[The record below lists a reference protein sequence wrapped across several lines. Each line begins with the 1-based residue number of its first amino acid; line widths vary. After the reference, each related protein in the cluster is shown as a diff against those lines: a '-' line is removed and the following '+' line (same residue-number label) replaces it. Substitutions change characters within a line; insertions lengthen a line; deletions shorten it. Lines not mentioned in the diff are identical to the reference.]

1 MPLYEFCC
9 NKHGVF
15 DGYRTIENRSVS
27 EPCPICKVL
36 SERIISLPAIVIKQ
50 GSQRLQFG
58 SGSPG
63 RVISHKET
71 GGLDIYIPSAG
82 AMEQAEIDY
91 IAEGAIE
98 KEKERVKKKKKTIQG
113 ANQAIVQAYVNLAN
127 SKPRGQKA
135 KAIRETLRMAKE
147 N

>member
-1 MPLYEFCC
+1 MIYEFFC
-9 NKHGVF
+9 KTHGVF
-15 DGYRTIENRSVS
+15 ESYRTIDNRSTP
-27 EPCPICKVL
+27 EPCPECKVL
-36 SERIISLPAIVIKQ
+36 SERIISLPAVHIKQ

-58 SGSPG
+58 SGSAG
-63 RVISHKET
+63 RMISHKET

-82 AMEQAEIDY
+82 AMEQAEVDY

-98 KEKERVKKKKKTIQG
+98 KEKARVKKKKKTIQS

-135 KAIRETLRMAKE
+135 KAIRETIRMAKE
-147 N
+147 S

>member
-1 MPLYEFCC
+1 MIYEFECLE
-9 NKHGVF
+9 HGVF
-15 DGYRTIENRSVS
+15 EGYRTMENCSAP
-27 EPCPICKVL
+27 EPCPECSVL

-82 AMEQAEIDY
+82 AMEQQEVDY

-98 KEKERVKKKKKTIQG
+98 KEKARVRKKKRTMQS

-135 KAIRETLRMAKE
+135 KAIRETIRMAKE
-147 N
+147 S